1 VSRSSAQ
8 LAGVALA
15 VGLLSA
21 CSFGSTGNPSAA
33 TTVPAAGS
41 AASVPATTTAAETTT
56 AAVAETP
63 SAAPAPVVPTLPSVA
78 TDTPRPQR
86 TDVVLSFVGWNTTT
100 AAVEAGGYLS
110 PVVEAG
116 GTCTLALTKGS
127 RTVTAVA
134 PAQADAS
141 TTSCGNLAVPRTQL
155 TPGTWMAVLRYS
167 SRSTTGKSEPASVA
181 VPQ

>member
-8 LAGVALA
+8 LAGVVLA
-15 VGLLSA
+15 VGLVSA
-21 CSFGSTGNPSAA
+21 CSLGSTGHPSAA

-41 AASVPATTTAAETTT
+41 TVPVPAATTPAGTTA

-63 SAAPAPVVPTLPSVA
+63 SAAPPPVVATLPSVA
-78 TDTPRPQR
+78 TDSPRPQK

-141 TTSCGNLAVPRTQL
+141 TTSCGNLAVPRTRL
-155 TPGTWMAVLRYS
+155 TAGTWTAVLRYS
-167 SRSTTGKSEPASVA
+167 SRTTTGTSDPAPVA